1 MSRRSGGAIA
11 KHDPAALDQLRVIA
25 GLWDDLI
32 RIPVIGRRIG
42 LDAMIGLVPGVGD
55 AAAAV
60 VASWA
65 VVVAVRL
72 GAPASVL
79 VRMIGN
85 IALDTIV
92 GAIPLLGDLFDMGW
106 RAQRRNVQ
114 LLERWFATPHAVQR
128 SSRVVLLA
136 IGATAVGMVAG
147 ACWLAVMMVQA
158 MIQAVS

>member
-1 MSRRSGGAIA
+1 MPRRSGGAIA

-25 GLWDDLI
+25 TLWDDLI

-55 AAAAV
+55 AAAAM

-114 LLERWFATPHAVQR
+114 LLERWLATPHAVQR
-128 SSRVVLLA
+128 SSRVVLIGLVVIA
-136 IGATAVGMVAG
+136 IGVVVA
-147 ACWLAVMMVQA
+147 ACWGAVVMVRW
-158 MIQAVS
+158 MLGR

>member
-1 MSRRSGGAIA
+1 MPRRSGGAIA

-25 GLWDDLI
+25 TLWDDLI

-128 SSRVVLLA
+128 SSRVVLIGLVVIA
-136 IGATAVGMVAG
+136 IGVVVA
-147 ACWLAVMMVQA
+147 ACWGAVVMVRW
-158 MIQAVS
+158 MLGR

>member
-1 MSRRSGGAIA
+1 MPRRNAGEVT
-11 KHDPAALDQLRVIA
+11 KHHPAALDQLRTIA
-25 GLWDDLI
+25 HLWDELI

-42 LDAMIGLVPGVGD
+42 LDALIGLVPGVGD

-72 GAPASVL
+72 GVPASVL

-92 GAIPLLGDLFDMGW
+92 GSIPLLGDLFDMGW

-114 LLERWFATPHAVQR
+114 LLERWLDTPHAVQR
-128 SSRVVLLA
+128 SSRIVLIGLVVS
-136 IGATAVGMVAG
+136 AVGVVVA
-147 ACWLAVMMVQA
+147 ACWGAVAILRWLV
-158 MIQAVS
+158 

>member
-1 MSRRSGGAIA
+1 MPRRNAGEVT
-11 KHDPAALDQLRVIA
+11 KHHPAALDQLRTIA
-25 GLWDDLI
+25 RVWDELI

-42 LDAMIGLVPGVGD
+42 LDALVGLVPGVGD
-55 AAAAV
+55 GAAAV

-72 GAPASVL
+72 GVPASVL

-92 GAIPLLGDLFDMGW
+92 GSIPLLGDLFDMGW

-114 LLERWFATPHAVQR
+114 L
-128 SSRVVLLA
+128 
-136 IGATAVGMVAG
+136 
-147 ACWLAVMMVQA
+147 
-158 MIQAVS
+158 